1 MNSSRTHQ
9 VLRQRGIAIAG
20 GGLVLQL
27 LATLTLLNTALFW
40 GVQKMD
46 VYLLGI
52 TLLLL
57 LGTAGSLAASYFT
70 LNDKTTWAVRL
81 QAATVVGAGISCVML
96 SSVGTF
102 LIVLIGAVSAYVGT
116 KQLAAGL
123 GR

>member
-20 GGLVLQL
+20 GGVVLQL
-27 LATLTLLNTALFW
+27 LATLTLLNTGLV
-40 GVQKMD
+40 GQ
-46 VYLLGI
+46 I

-70 LNDKTTWAVRL
+70 LNDKTTRAVRL